1 MKKIKYIDRASITIM
16 ACIVVLVIFCG
27 VLAWHLVDTGKNIA
41 SKETELEKLKVE
53 KVKILYEYQDTKKW

>member
-1 MKKIKYIDRASITIM
+1 M